1 MYETKI
7 EVHKYGNTLTN
18 RDNVDIYKL
27 MELVN
32 DLKNQN
38 FYGELL
44 IKYEAGKVVI
54 CKKTETIKI

>member
-1 MYETKI
+1 MN
-7 EVHKYGNTLTN
+7 KYGNTLTS
-18 RDNVDIYKL
+18 RDNFDIYKL
-27 MELVN
+27 MQIIN

-44 IKYEAGKVVI
+44 VKYEAGKIVV